1 MRAPVCAIA
10 RRAAKAAP
18 ARPRKV
24 ERLRLMSAQRKL
36 EALSDGAR
44 LGGLREAHQHGAM
57 NRLDRSST
65 NDRLGGRPRRAAHG
79 RAEGGTG
86 YKHAAAEQGAEYHRS
101 RETFCRFGHYTL
113 WCVPCEERTGGRMAR
128 ASRPKPGTTPAH
140 AK

>member
-86 YKHAAAEQGAEYHRS
+86 YKHAAAGQRAEYHRS
-101 RETFCRFGHYTL
+101 RKPSVVSDVVHPGACLVRSGPGGEWHEL
-113 WCVPCEERTGGRMAR
+113 HVPNVAKSR
-128 ASRPKPGTTPAH
+128 A
-140 AK
+140 